1 MNILNKEGMLTTEQ
15 RKEPL
20 VKGMNHVTFR
30 TCLDLS
36 QGIVVEPYGT
46 RNEMTLQQWNEDL
59 AAFISFWNQFVLCDL
74 NGFSG
79 FSHIKY
85 TFPDGFV
92 IRM

>member
-1 MNILNKEGMLTTEQ
+1 MLTAED

-20 VKGMNHVTFR
+20 ARGMNHGTFY

-36 QGIVVEPYGT
+36 KGITYMPFST
-46 RNEMTLQQWNEDL
+46 RNEITLAHWNEDL
-59 AAFISFWNQFVLCDL
+59 AAFISFWNQFVLKDL

-85 TFPDGFV
+85 TFPEGFV
-92 IRM
+92 ISM